1 MDSLYA
7 EVVVKPKQS
16 VVRKVIIGVVVLVLA
31 FLLYLAVKA
40 SVLYSDVYP
49 IFFCVPVFI
58 SVGAI
63 TIYFHKMGKIE
74 YEYIYCDDVIDIAKI
89 KAKQKRKNVV
99 RIETDNIEMFAPLD
113 SAAMKNYETLPK
125 RDFTSAKKVNPIY
138 ALITVVDGKKVRVLL
153 EPSEKMLE
161 GLKIKLGTRIVCK

>member
-16 VVRKVIIGVVVLVLA
+16 VVRKVIIATVVLVLT
-31 FLLYLAVKA
+31 FVLYLAVKTA
-40 SVLYSDVYP
+40 FTFSDPSPV
-49 IFFCVPVFI
+49 FFCLPFII

-63 TIYFHKMGKIE
+63 VIYFYKMGKIE

-89 KAKQKRKNVV
+89 KAKQKRKNIVK
-99 RIETDNIEMFAPLD
+99 IETDNIEMFAPLD
-113 SAAMKNYETLPK
+113 SVAMKSYESLPK
-125 RDFTSAKKVNPIY
+125 KDFASAKKINPTY
-138 ALITVVDGKKVRVLL
+138 AMVTVIGGKKVRVLL

>member
-16 VVRKVIIGVVVLVLA
+16 VARKVIIALVAVVLLFV
-31 FLLYLAVKA
+31 LYLAIKA
-40 SVLYSDVYP
+40 AITFSDASPV
-49 IFFCVPVFI
+49 FFCLPLII

-63 TIYFHKMGKIE
+63 AIYFHKMGKIE
-74 YEYIYCDDVIDIAKI
+74 YEYIYCDDVIDIVKI
-89 KAKQKRKNVV
+89 KAKQKRKNMV

-113 SAAMKNYETLPK
+113 STAMKKYDALPK
-125 RDFTSAKKVNPIY
+125 RDFASAKKINPVY
-138 ALITVVDGKKVRVLL
+138 ALVTVINGKKVKVLL

>member
-16 VVRKVIIGVVVLVLA
+16 VVRKIIIALVVLVLA
-31 FLLYLAVKA
+31 FVFYLAVKA
-40 SVLYSDVYP
+40 SITFSDISPV
-49 IFFCVPVFI
+49 FFCMPLFI
-58 SVGAI
+58 SVGALV
-63 TIYFHKMGKIE
+63 IYFNKMGKIE
-74 YEYIYCDDVIDIAKI
+74 YEYIYCDDVIDIVKI
-89 KAKQKRKNVV
+89 KAKQKRKNIV

-113 SAAMKNYETLPK
+113 SAVMKNYEELPK
-125 RDFTSAKKVNPIY
+125 KDFASEKKTNPIY
-138 ALITVVDGKKVRVLL
+138 AVVTVIDGKKVRVLL

>member
-16 VVRKVIIGVVVLVLA
+16 VVGRIIIALVVLVLA
-31 FLLYLAVKA
+31 FVFYLSVKA
-40 SVLYSDVYP
+40 AITYSDISPV
-49 IFFCVPVFI
+49 FFCMPFLI
-58 SVGAI
+58 SIGAI
-63 TIYFHKMGKIE
+63 VVYFYKMGKIE

-89 KAKQKRKNVV
+89 KAKQKRKNIV

-125 RDFTSAKKVNPIY
+125 RDFASAKKTNPIY
-138 ALITVVDGKKVRVLL
+138 AVVTVVDGKKVRVLL

>member
-16 VVRKVIIGVVVLVLA
+16 VARKVIIALVVFVLA
-31 FLLYLAVKA
+31 FVLCIAVRTA
-40 SVLYSDVYP
+40 VIFSDVSP
-49 IFFCVPVFI
+49 VFFCMPLII

-63 TIYFHKMGKIE
+63 AVYFHKMGKIE
-74 YEYIYCDDVIDIAKI
+74 YEYIYCDDIIDIAKI
-89 KAKQKRKNVV
+89 KAKQKRKNMV
-99 RIETDNIEMFAPLD
+99 RIETDNIEMFAPVD
-113 SAAMKNYETLPK
+113 SPAMKKYETLPK
-125 RDFTSAKKVNPIY
+125 RDFASAKKVNSVY
-138 ALITVVDGKKVRVLL
+138 AMVTVLDGKKVKVLL